1 MLQQLR
7 NLGAL
12 TETFSAASISLI
24 GCPSPALIRRPSP
37 ALIRCQVSWNLSS
50 CSQSLYRSRRPRL
63 QTKCTLMWPLVSTI
77 LVLSSLARIHCVST
91 VFTVCSLFSA
101 ALQRVDC
108 VYCVSAMCS
117 LCVYCSLIVTGALGI
132 VTVCGCTGGTS
143 AGRIVIGELILI
155 PCCCECFAVR
165 V

>member
-24 GCPSPALIRRPSP
+24 GCPSPALIG
-37 ALIRCQVSWNLSS
+37 CQVSWNLSS
-50 CSQSLYRSRRPRL
+50 CSQSLFRNRRPKL
-63 QTKCTLMWPLVSTI
+63 QTKCTLMSPLVSNV
-77 LVLSSLARIHCVST
+77 LVPSSLARIHCVST
-91 VFTVCSLFSA
+91 VSTVCSLFSA
-101 ALQRVDC
+101 ALQRVH
-108 VYCVSAMCS
+108 CVSAVCS

-132 VTVCGCTGGTS
+132 VTVCGCAGGTS